1 VGALRK
7 RLGIPGTTAISDMK
21 NVRGI
26 IRRVLGSGIRSTHL
40 SSGYLSVILNVE
52 SYAVGGA
59 MEPDS
64 PRGTG
69 GIGGGCLAR
78 FPDRLFRE
86 LFRVTELFDVKV
98 RVLERGIA
106 QSEPKLE
113 SWGNLFLAK
122 RSQQQSQ
129 RERDNTSDV
138 RHQTNDSR

>member
-7 RLGIPGTTAISDMK
+7 RLGIPNTTAVSDMK
-21 NVRGI
+21 NVRGVV
-26 IRRVLGSGIRSTHL
+26 RRVLRSGIRLTHL
-40 SSGYLSVILNVE
+40 SSGYPAAILNVK

-86 LFRVTELFDVKV
+86 LLRVSEFFNLKV
-98 RVLERGIA
+98 RVLEGGIA

-113 SWGNLFLAK
+113 SWGDLFL
-122 RSQQQSQ
+122 
-129 RERDNTSDV
+129 V
-138 RHQTNDSR
+138 SRNQ